1 MISCQEATKVA
12 SFNIYEKEWRIMK
25 IMHLSDLHI
34 GIRLHNYD
42 MGEDQQYIFEQMIE
56 CARAEQPDAVVIAGD
71 IYDRSVPSAEAV
83 EMFDHF
89 ITRLSEVNRE
99 ICIMAISGNHDSAVR
114 LDCFRNILK
123 RERIYIAGSPPKDE
137 NEFMERVTLSD
148 EFGRV
153 NFYLLPFVKP
163 AFVREI
169 VGEQA
174 VSHDEAVHLLIGREN
189 VDERERNVIVSHQF
203 YVKDRAHADEVE
215 RAETE
220 VYTVGNIDS
229 VTCDC
234 LAAFDYAALGHLH
247 KPMRVERDAIRYC
260 GTPMPYSLSEE
271 GQEKG
276 IVFVEIGEK
285 GTAPRTRTIPLKPL
299 RSVRRERGTLE
310 EVLAVPSD
318 DYVWVSLTEKADLD
332 ASDMQIKL
340 REAFPH
346 LLGVQNEH
354 AAVLPPE
361 DIRCVK
367 LHEASAYDLFLQFC
381 PDLDEEDK
389 NILRD
394 VIHTVRGVI

>member
-1 MISCQEATKVA
+1 
-12 SFNIYEKEWRIMK
+12 MK

-42 MGEDQQYIFEQMIE
+42 MGEDQRYILDQVIE

-71 IYDRSVPSAEAV
+71 LYDRSVPSAEAV
-83 EMFDHF
+83 EMFDYF
-89 ITRLSEVNRE
+89 ITRLSEVNRK
-99 ICIMAISGNHDSAVR
+99 ICVMAVSGNHDSAVR
-114 LDCFRNILK
+114 LDCFRHILK
-123 RERIYIAGSPPKDE
+123 KERIYIAGSPPTNE
-137 NEFMERVTLSD
+137 NERMERVTLSD
-148 EFGRV
+148 EFGDV

-163 AFVREI
+163 AFVRGI
-169 VGEQA
+169 VGEQS
-174 VSHDEAVHLLIGREN
+174 VSHDEAVRLLIGREDI
-189 VDERERNVIVSHQF
+189 DERERNIIVSHQF
-203 YVKDRAHADEVE
+203 YVKDRADADEVE

-229 VTCDC
+229 VACDC

-247 KPMRVERDAIRYC
+247 KPMCVDGETVRYC

-276 IVFVEIGEK
+276 IVFVELGQK
-285 GTAPRTRTIPLKPL
+285 GSTPQIRTIPLKPL
-299 RSVRRERGTLE
+299 RRVRKVRGTLE
-310 EVLAVPSD
+310 EVLALPGD
-318 DYVWVSLTEKADLD
+318 DYVWVSLTQKADLD
-332 ASDMQIKL
+332 AGDMQIRL

-361 DIRCVK
+361 DIQWMK
-367 LHEASAYDLFLQFC
+367 LHETSAYDLFVQFC

-389 NILRD
+389 DIIRD
-394 VIHTVRGVI
+394 VIDTVRGVI